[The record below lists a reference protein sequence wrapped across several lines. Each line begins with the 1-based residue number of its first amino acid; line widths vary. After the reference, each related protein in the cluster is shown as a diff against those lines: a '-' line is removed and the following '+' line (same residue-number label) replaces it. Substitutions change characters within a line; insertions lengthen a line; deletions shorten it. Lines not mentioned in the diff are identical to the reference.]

1 MKRVILSIISIVL
14 SAGILFA
21 EEKTFIKD
29 YYYQASENDSKISS
43 RQKALIEVKTNIL
56 EEIGTYIES
65 YVNYTVL
72 SDNQKVSNTFF
83 EQEIKQITA
92 GRLEVKILEENW
104 NGVEYYIKAQVDVD
118 PDEILQQL
126 HKTIENRRASV
137 VIDSLNLLLN
147 SQQSQIS
154 LQNNTIREMN
164 AQLQSKHNE
173 IEAQKKEVA
182 TLQSQLD
189 KLNSQ
194 YKEFQKQEQI
204 INDEIAR
211 LGAQL
216 KQMGDSVREK
226 ARLGMTYLEIIR
238 ICGQPRITA
247 GDRNSSSGH
256 FLNYGNIW
264 LMLRS
269 DILVKGFS
277 SKYWSDDYY
286 SYYDDVPNLIK
297 DF

>member
-43 RQKALIEVKTNIL
+43 RQKALIEVKTRIL

-65 YVNYTVL
+65 YVNYTVQ
-72 SDNQKVSNTFF
+72 SDNQEVSNTFF

-154 LQNNTIREMN
+154 LQNSTIRDLN
-164 AQLQSKHNE
+164 AQLQSKH
-173 IEAQKKEVA
+173 IELETRKKEVA
-182 TLQSQLD
+182 ALQSELD
-189 KLNSQ
+189 RLNSQ
-194 YKEFQKQEQI
+194 YQQIQLQEQVI
-204 INDEIAR
+204 TDEISR
-211 LGAQL
+211 LGAEI
-216 KQMGDSVREK
+216 KQMGDNVKEK
-226 ARLGMTYLEIIR
+226 ARLGMTIAEVRR
-238 ICGQPRITA
+238 ICGKPRLDS
-247 GDRNSSSGH
+247 GYESSNY
-256 FLNYGNIW
+256 FMNYGNVW
-264 LMLRS
+264 LLFMDGVLT
-269 DILVKGFS
+269 KGFS
-277 SKYWSDDYY
+277 SKYWEGNNPYHY
-286 SYYDDVPNLIK
+286 SSTPNLIK